1 MRLSSVICT
10 TLKFKVSGYQID
22 LLQYLIVSY
31 ASQIDKEFL
40 KKSRY
45 GDKDNISRLLHQFLF
60 CCFVDTA
67 NQIKCYE
74 FEKVR
79 RNCLNFVLLL
89 LVVVVFFFQV
99 KPRNVS
105 LKELK
110 SEILEQ
116 GNQIEKALDL
126 GADIVAVQLINV
138 ISNILNSK
146 NDTSSNFQ
154 VENQQVSLRQD
165 NTTLRGKWYLHI

>member
-1 MRLSSVICT
+1 M
-10 TLKFKVSGYQID
+10 
-22 LLQYLIVSY
+22 
-31 ASQIDKEFL
+31 
-40 KKSRY
+40 
-45 GDKDNISRLLHQFLF
+45 
-60 CCFVDTA
+60 
-67 NQIKCYE
+67 
-74 FEKVR
+74 
-79 RNCLNFVLLL
+79 
-89 LVVVVFFFQV
+89 
-99 KPRNVS
+99 S

-165 NTTLRGKWYLHI
+165 NTTL

>member
-1 MRLSSVICT
+1 M
-10 TLKFKVSGYQID
+10 
-22 LLQYLIVSY
+22 
-31 ASQIDKEFL
+31 
-40 KKSRY
+40 
-45 GDKDNISRLLHQFLF
+45 
-60 CCFVDTA
+60 
-67 NQIKCYE
+67 
-74 FEKVR
+74 
-79 RNCLNFVLLL
+79 
-89 LVVVVFFFQV
+89 
-99 KPRNVS
+99 S

-154 VENQQVSLRQD
+154 VENKQVSLRQD
-165 NTTLRGKWYLHI
+165 NTTLQGTWYLHI

>member
-1 MRLSSVICT
+1 M
-10 TLKFKVSGYQID
+10 
-22 LLQYLIVSY
+22 
-31 ASQIDKEFL
+31 
-40 KKSRY
+40 
-45 GDKDNISRLLHQFLF
+45 
-60 CCFVDTA
+60 
-67 NQIKCYE
+67 
-74 FEKVR
+74 
-79 RNCLNFVLLL
+79 
-89 LVVVVFFFQV
+89 
-99 KPRNVS
+99 S

-154 VENQQVSLRQD
+154 IENQQVSLRQD
-165 NTTLRGKWYLHI
+165 NSTLRGTGYLHI

>member
-1 MRLSSVICT
+1 M
-10 TLKFKVSGYQID
+10 
-22 LLQYLIVSY
+22 
-31 ASQIDKEFL
+31 
-40 KKSRY
+40 
-45 GDKDNISRLLHQFLF
+45 
-60 CCFVDTA
+60 
-67 NQIKCYE
+67 
-74 FEKVR
+74 
-79 RNCLNFVLLL
+79 
-89 LVVVVFFFQV
+89 
-99 KPRNVS
+99 S

-110 SEILEQ
+110 SELLEQ

-165 NTTLRGKWYLHI
+165 NTTLRETWYLHT

>member
-1 MRLSSVICT
+1 M
-10 TLKFKVSGYQID
+10 
-22 LLQYLIVSY
+22 
-31 ASQIDKEFL
+31 
-40 KKSRY
+40 
-45 GDKDNISRLLHQFLF
+45 
-60 CCFVDTA
+60 
-67 NQIKCYE
+67 
-74 FEKVR
+74 
-79 RNCLNFVLLL
+79 
-89 LVVVVFFFQV
+89 
-99 KPRNVS
+99 S

-154 VENQQVSLRQD
+154 IENQQVSLRQD
-165 NTTLRGKWYLHI
+165 NTTLRGTGHLHI

>member
-1 MRLSSVICT
+1 M
-10 TLKFKVSGYQID
+10 
-22 LLQYLIVSY
+22 
-31 ASQIDKEFL
+31 
-40 KKSRY
+40 
-45 GDKDNISRLLHQFLF
+45 
-60 CCFVDTA
+60 
-67 NQIKCYE
+67 
-74 FEKVR
+74 
-79 RNCLNFVLLL
+79 
-89 LVVVVFFFQV
+89 
-99 KPRNVS
+99 S

-154 VENQQVSLRQD
+154 IENQQVSLRQD
-165 NTTLRGKWYLHI
+165 NTTLRGTGYLHI

>member
-1 MRLSSVICT
+1 M
-10 TLKFKVSGYQID
+10 
-22 LLQYLIVSY
+22 
-31 ASQIDKEFL
+31 
-40 KKSRY
+40 
-45 GDKDNISRLLHQFLF
+45 
-60 CCFVDTA
+60 
-67 NQIKCYE
+67 
-74 FEKVR
+74 
-79 RNCLNFVLLL
+79 
-89 LVVVVFFFQV
+89 
-99 KPRNVS
+99 S

-165 NTTLRGKWYLHI
+165 NTTLRGTWYLHT

>member
-1 MRLSSVICT
+1 M
-10 TLKFKVSGYQID
+10 
-22 LLQYLIVSY
+22 
-31 ASQIDKEFL
+31 
-40 KKSRY
+40 
-45 GDKDNISRLLHQFLF
+45 
-60 CCFVDTA
+60 
-67 NQIKCYE
+67 
-74 FEKVR
+74 
-79 RNCLNFVLLL
+79 
-89 LVVVVFFFQV
+89 
-99 KPRNVS
+99 S

-165 NTTLRGKWYLHI
+165 NTTLRGTWYLHI

>member
-1 MRLSSVICT
+1 M
-10 TLKFKVSGYQID
+10 
-22 LLQYLIVSY
+22 
-31 ASQIDKEFL
+31 
-40 KKSRY
+40 
-45 GDKDNISRLLHQFLF
+45 
-60 CCFVDTA
+60 
-67 NQIKCYE
+67 
-74 FEKVR
+74 
-79 RNCLNFVLLL
+79 
-89 LVVVVFFFQV
+89 
-99 KPRNVS
+99 S

-110 SEILEQ
+110 SELLEQ

-165 NTTLRGKWYLHI
+165 NTTLRGTWYLHT

>member
-1 MRLSSVICT
+1 M
-10 TLKFKVSGYQID
+10 
-22 LLQYLIVSY
+22 
-31 ASQIDKEFL
+31 
-40 KKSRY
+40 
-45 GDKDNISRLLHQFLF
+45 
-60 CCFVDTA
+60 
-67 NQIKCYE
+67 
-74 FEKVR
+74 
-79 RNCLNFVLLL
+79 
-89 LVVVVFFFQV
+89 
-99 KPRNVS
+99 S

-165 NTTLRGKWYLHI
+165 NTTLRGTGYLHI

>member
-1 MRLSSVICT
+1 M
-10 TLKFKVSGYQID
+10 
-22 LLQYLIVSY
+22 
-31 ASQIDKEFL
+31 
-40 KKSRY
+40 
-45 GDKDNISRLLHQFLF
+45 
-60 CCFVDTA
+60 
-67 NQIKCYE
+67 
-74 FEKVR
+74 
-79 RNCLNFVLLL
+79 
-89 LVVVVFFFQV
+89 
-99 KPRNVS
+99 S

-154 VENQQVSLRQD
+154 VENKQVSLRQD
-165 NTTLRGKWYLHI
+165 NTTLLGTWYLHI

>member
-1 MRLSSVICT
+1 M
-10 TLKFKVSGYQID
+10 
-22 LLQYLIVSY
+22 
-31 ASQIDKEFL
+31 
-40 KKSRY
+40 
-45 GDKDNISRLLHQFLF
+45 
-60 CCFVDTA
+60 
-67 NQIKCYE
+67 
-74 FEKVR
+74 
-79 RNCLNFVLLL
+79 NFVLLL
-89 LVVVVFFFQV
+89 VVVFFFQV

-154 VENQQVSLRQD
+154 IENQQVSLRQD
-165 NTTLRGKWYLHI
+165 NTTLRGTGYLHI